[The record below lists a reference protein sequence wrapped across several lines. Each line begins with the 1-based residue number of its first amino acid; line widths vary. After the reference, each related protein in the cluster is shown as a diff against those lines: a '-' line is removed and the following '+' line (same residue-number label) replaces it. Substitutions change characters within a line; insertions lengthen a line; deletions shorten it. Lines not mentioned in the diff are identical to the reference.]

1 MDANDIAPL
10 TERDIAEYLIQN
22 PGFFQRNSELLTS
35 IQLGSAHGQRVISL
49 HERQAEMLRE
59 KIKVLEN
66 RLVEMIRHGSENSIT
81 TNRLLHWVTGL
92 FLEHDTAA
100 LPDKICHDIRTQF
113 VVPQVA
119 IRLWDVLPAYAHEPF
134 TQGVSPE
141 TKSFASSL
149 STPYCGVHVSVEAV
163 RWLQEPVLAAS
174 LALIPLRDAD
184 KPGAP
189 AFGLLVLASP
199 DASRYQD
206 NMATDYLEHIGKMAS
221 AALSRL
227 TPAATALQTSA
238 TPIDDKATTTS
249 NTGTTENTGG
259 EGNVSNT
266 FKLPTDENR

>member
-1 MDANDIAPL
+1 M
-10 TERDIAEYLIQN
+10 
-22 PGFFQRNSELLTS
+22 
-35 IQLGSAHGQRVISL
+35 
-49 HERQAEMLRE
+49 
-59 KIKVLEN
+59 
-66 RLVEMIRHGSENSIT
+66 
-81 TNRLLHWVTGL
+81 
-92 FLEHDTAA
+92 
-100 LPDKICHDIRTQF
+100 
-113 VVPQVA
+113 
-119 IRLWDVLPAYAHEPF
+119 LPAYAHEPF

-227 TPAATALQTSA
+227 TPTATALQTA
-238 TPIDDKATTTS
+238 AATTPIDDRQPPPPTPAPQRKLAVKATPATPSSCRQTK
-249 NTGTTENTGG
+249 T
-259 EGNVSNT
+259 GNV
-266 FKLPTDENR
+266 KR